1 MNAPSSEQYY
11 RDLDLVVDLAS
22 KNEGLVN
29 IPAIANEMLLRYPLP
44 DGVLLD
50 YEAHVL
56 STAIRQNVAVLF
68 DRSAV
73 ATA

>member
-1 MNAPSSEQYY
+1 MNAPSSDQFF

-22 KNEGLVN
+22 KNDGVVN
-29 IPAIANEMLLRYPLP
+29 IPAIATEMQQRYPLP

-56 STAIRQNVAVLF
+56 STAIRQNVAVFF
-68 DRSAV
+68 DRSEITPA
-73 ATA
+73 